1 MIYLDNAATTKMYDE
16 ALRVLTEAN
25 EKRWFNASA
34 LYKEASE
41 ESKTIRRARETL
53 LGALK
58 AGDGELYFLSGGT
71 EADNTALFC
80 TRKAKGSRVIVFEG
94 EHDAVINPAKVL
106 KEQGYDVIF
115 APIKSDGGVDE
126 EKFAA
131 LLTPDVSL
139 VSVMHVSN
147 ETGAVNDIAKL
158 SAMTKRAAPKAVF
171 HSDGVQAFGKIKV
184 NLRSLGA
191 DLYTVSGHKIH
202 GPKGIG
208 ALYVAKGAP
217 VKPLVFGGGQEKG
230 FRSGTENGPAIE
242 AFAAAAE
249 RTMRNFEEDCSK
261 KRRYLEY
268 LREGLENGVPDVKII
283 TDTERSAPHILT
295 VAFGGVRGEVLLH
308 ALEERGILVG
318 VGSACSSHRESR
330 FKSLLGLD
338 EAHRDGIVRFSVS
351 AFNDFSEVATV
362 VRETADAVARLKE
375 YARK

>member
-80 TRKAKGSRVIVFEG
+80 TRKAKGSRVIVSEG

-106 KEQGYDVIF
+106 KEQGYDVVF

-261 KRRYLEY
+261 KRHYLEY
-268 LREGLENGVPDVKII
+268 LREGLENRVPDVKII

>member
-80 TRKAKGSRVIVFEG
+80 TRKAKGSRVIVSEG

-106 KEQGYDVIF
+106 KEQGYDVVF

-268 LREGLENGVPDVKII
+268 LREGLENGVPDLKII

>member
-80 TRKAKGSRVIVFEG
+80 TRKAKGSRIIVSEG

-106 KEQGYDVIF
+106 KEQGYDVVF

-268 LREGLENGVPDVKII
+268 LREGLENRVPDVKII

>member
-80 TRKAKGSRVIVFEG
+80 TRKAKGSRVIVSEG

-106 KEQGYDVIF
+106 KEQGYDVVF

-249 RTMRNFEEDCSK
+249 RTMRNFEENCSK

-268 LREGLENGVPDVKII
+268 LREGLENRVPDVKII

>member
-80 TRKAKGSRVIVFEG
+80 TRKAKGSRVIVSEG

-106 KEQGYDVIF
+106 KEQGYDVVF

-268 LREGLENGVPDVKII
+268 LREGLENRVPDVKII

>member
-80 TRKAKGSRVIVFEG
+80 TRKAKGSRIIVSEG

-106 KEQGYDVIF
+106 KEQGYDVVF

-158 SAMTKRAAPKAVF
+158 SAMTRRAAPKAVF

>member
-16 ALRVLTEAN
+16 AFRVLTEAN

-80 TRKAKGSRVIVFEG
+80 TRKAKGSRVIVSEG

-106 KEQGYDVIF
+106 KEQGYDVVF

-208 ALYVAKGAP
+208 ALYVAKGTP